1 MLLDLRPL
9 TSTDFSATMRIFSA
23 VFPSKYTAE
32 FLDAW
37 KLRESSL
44 SFGAFTLADR
54 LVGFVV
60 VCSKG
65 PAHYRLEFLG
75 VDPTL
80 QKGGVGTR
88 LLRSVL
94 DACSTS
100 RVTLI
105 PVNDERIIQWYKH
118 HGFRDSGPPVPSPY
132 TGEPEQVMER
142 PPSPAVEPQAGSPC
156 LRAPTWV
163 SL

>member
-1 MLLDLRPL
+1 MQLDLRPL
-9 TSTDFSATMRIFSA
+9 KSTDFSATMRIFCA
-23 VFPSKYTAE
+23 VFPPKYSAE

-44 SFGAFTLADR
+44 SFGAFMKEYGACEASR

-65 PAHYRLEFLG
+65 AAHYRLEFLG
-75 VDPTL
+75 VDPAC

-88 LLRSVL
+88 LLRGVL
-94 DACSTS
+94 DSCLNS
-100 RVTLI
+100 RVSLI
-105 PVNDERIIQWYKH
+105 PVNDQRIIQWYKH
-118 HGFRDSGPPVPSPY
+118 NGFRDAGPPVLSPY

-142 PPSPAVEPQAGSPC
+142 
-156 LRAPTWV
+156 WV
-163 SL
+163 CTD